1 MEKEPIKVR
10 SVLEDGPADKAGIKA
25 GDFIVKIGDQDIDG
39 RSSYDE
45 FLAYQRPNYEVPITI
60 LHEGKERKLKLNLID
75 GKSQRELMMR
85 GVVGS
90 KYLGADFQA
99 LNATDKGKY
108 KIASG
113 IRILNIKRGGAISQM
128 GLGEGF
134 VILKYNGKV
143 YEDPEDLIAAM
154 EGSSGSMKIEGIDA
168 RGNKQT
174 FSFFR
179 Y

>member
-1 MEKEPIKVR
+1 
-10 SVLEDGPADKAGIKA
+10 
-25 GDFIVKIGDQDIDG
+25 
-39 RSSYDE
+39 
-45 FLAYQRPNYEVPITI
+45 
-60 LHEGKERKLKLNLID
+60 
-75 GKSQRELMMR
+75 MMR

-108 KIASG
+108 KIAAG
-113 IRILNIKRGGAISQM
+113 IRILNIRRGGAISQI

-134 VILKYNGKV
+134 VILRYNGKV
-143 YEDPEDLIAAM
+143 YEDPEDLIASM
-154 EGSSGSMKIEGIDA
+154 EGSSGSMKIEGIDT

-174 FSFFR
+174 YSFFR

>member
-1 MEKEPIKVR
+1 
-10 SVLEDGPADKAGIKA
+10 
-25 GDFIVKIGDQDIDG
+25 
-39 RSSYDE
+39 
-45 FLAYQRPNYEVPITI
+45 
-60 LHEGKERKLKLNLID
+60 
-75 GKSQRELMMR
+75 
-85 GVVGS
+85 
-90 KYLGADFQA
+90 
-99 LNATDKGKY
+99 
-108 KIASG
+108 
-113 IRILNIKRGGAISQM
+113 M